1 MQQLREHLA
10 QNPEAIQP
18 LLQSLA
24 AQNPGLA
31 QAFAANPELLMQMLG
46 GEFEGE
52 DGDVPPGAQVINVTE
67 EERAAIERVRYH
79 FLLTPVVPD
88 DFYIVGGTRIPPAS
102 CN

>member
-67 EERAAIERVRYH
+67 EERAAIERVRYR
-79 FLLTPVVPD
+79 FL
-88 DFYIVGGTRIPPAS
+88 FHSRRS
-102 CN
+102 